1 MGGQLAVWIPVG
13 MALAVAWR
21 ITRGGA
27 GAAVGELERANHVLE
42 ASLQRERE
50 SHQLTK
56 DKMGAEIRDL
66 RVEVG
71 ELRGRTDVALAIN
84 AWGEQH
90 EQRAQERHIAQLNV
104 LEMIAARLG
113 RDDI

>member
-1 MGGQLAVWIPVG
+1 MGGQLATWIPVG
-13 MALAVAWR
+13 MAVAIAWR
-21 ITRGGA
+21 LTRGGA
-27 GAAVGELERANHVLE
+27 GAAVAELEQSNRVLE
-42 ASLQRERE
+42 RSLEQERQA
-50 SHQLTK
+50 HQATK
-56 DKMGAEIRDL
+56 DRMGAEIRDL

-104 LEMIAARLG
+104 LEMIASRLG
-113 RDDI
+113 RDDL